1 MFRGF
6 CAFVCDVADIDSRGW
21 IASGWQQSVLLQLN
35 ALSVVGGI
43 PIH

>member
-21 IASGWQQSVLLQLN
+21 IVSGGVQYIPLL
-35 ALSVVGGI
+35 
-43 PIH
+43 

>member
-21 IASGWQQSVLLQLN
+21 IASGWQLPIQLQ
-35 ALSVVGGI
+35 
-43 PIH
+43 